1 MFSIP
6 NAIRLLPAELRLADI
21 AKGCSSTRFPS
32 AFLASVSIV
41 TYTLHYLL
49 FDLLPA
55 EEDQLVIGI
64 SHLLSMIALVVAIV
78 VGKFIVDRI
87 SSASWRL
94 VSNLL
99 FLLLAVSAR
108 TTVLVWALEALADV
122 EPEGQIFRIFG
133 TLTSFGFYGI
143 IGAVYAGSRD
153 QYEKSLE
160 NYSKTVQSHRHNIKE
175 YRNQLDLM
183 DRKIRRVVEN
193 DLLFSLKSL
202 SSRLQSAAKNSQDMT
217 DYATEVLQDLLL
229 RTKRVILDADRIYRP
244 VADSVPVTFLTGQ
257 HKFAQKI
264 PLKSTLA
271 PIASTL
277 LLLFFGAPL
286 GLSIAEPTPMA
297 IFGAVLLGSA
307 ILIALPVLA
316 LPSKLQISSAGA
328 LMVSFGIGA
337 LIGVITFFT
346 LNQLYPVQGIDF
358 YLQLTPI
365 PVSALANTTI
375 SFAIVMKRQRA
386 LILEGVRSLEQEQR
400 RSLELVQQEV
410 WQSKRKWNLLLH
422 GYLQSVLTA
431 AIGRLNQK
439 QGLDTYTVLK
449 EVDRAVQITSQGP
462 EPAMDFA
469 LIKQQL
475 IETWEDVCEVEIDI
489 SMDAIEVLKSS
500 PVCSESVSEIL
511 RESLSNAI
519 RHGNA
524 NRFDAKIQRTGNH
537 LVLEAV
543 NNGEHLE
550 EESKEG
556 IGTQIYRE
564 LASSFN
570 VENQDNGVKFTAKI
584 TI

>member
-1 MFSIP
+1 MFSVP
-6 NAIRLLPAELRLADI
+6 NAIRILPAELRLADI
-21 AKGCSSTRFPS
+21 TTGFSSKRFPS
-32 AFLASVSIV
+32 AFLASAAIV

-55 EEDQLVIGI
+55 EQDQLLSGI
-64 SHLLSMIALVVAIV
+64 SHLLSMIALVVALML
-78 VGKFIVDRI
+78 GKFIVDRI
-87 SSASWRL
+87 PHAGWRV

-99 FLLLAVSAR
+99 FLFLAVSAR
-108 TTVLVWALEALADV
+108 TIVLVVSLEALADV
-122 EPEGQIFRIFG
+122 EPEGQIFRISG

-143 IGAVYAGSRD
+143 IGAIYAGSRD
-153 QYEKSLE
+153 EYENSLE
-160 NYSKTVQSHRHNIKE
+160 NYAKTVQSHRHNIKE

-202 SSRLQSAAKNSQDMT
+202 SSRLQSAAKNGQNLT
-217 DYATEVLQDLLL
+217 DYATETLQDLLL

-264 PLKSTLA
+264 SLKSTLA

-297 IFGAVLLGSA
+297 IFGAVLLVSA
-307 ILIALPVLA
+307 TLIALPVLA
-316 LPSKLQISSAGA
+316 LPSKLQISMAGA
-328 LMVSFGIGA
+328 LIVSFAIGA

-346 LNQLYPVQGIDF
+346 LNQLYQLQGIDF

-365 PVSALANTTI
+365 PVSALANTAL
-375 SFAIVMKRQRA
+375 SFAIVMKTQRA
-386 LILEGVRSLEQEQR
+386 LILEGIKSLEQEQR

-462 EPAMDFA
+462 EPAKDFA
-469 LIKQQL
+469 LMKQQL
-475 IETWEDVCEVEIDI
+475 IETWEDVCDVEIDI
-489 SMDAIEVLKSS
+489 SMDAIQVLKSN
-500 PVCSESVSEIL
+500 PICSESVSEIL

-524 NRFDAKIQRTGNH
+524 NRFDAKIERTGNH
-537 LVLEAV
+537 LLLEAV

-556 IGTQIYRE
+556 IGTKLYRE

-570 VENQDNGVKFTAKI
+570 VENQDDGVKFSAKI